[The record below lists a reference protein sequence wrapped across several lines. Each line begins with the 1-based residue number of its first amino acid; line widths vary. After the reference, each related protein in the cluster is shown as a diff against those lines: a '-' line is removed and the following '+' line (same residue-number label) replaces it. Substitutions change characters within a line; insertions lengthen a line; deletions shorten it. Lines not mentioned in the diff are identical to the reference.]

1 MKPVGTILK
10 NARLQEGMSLDQL
23 YTITKIRIKYLEAIE
38 QNEWSLLPGNT
49 YAHGF
54 IKRYAEVVGLDP
66 EKVHALF
73 RREFALKET
82 QTIIPDGMLNE
93 PLKTPSLVLTI
104 QRILAKL
111 FS

>member
-10 NARLQEGMSLDQL
+10 NARMQEGLSLEEL
-23 YTITKIRIKYLEAIE
+23 HAMTKIRIKYLDAIE
-38 QNEWSLLPGNT
+38 QNEWGLLPGST

-54 IKRYAEVVGLDP
+54 IKRYAEAVGLDP

-82 QTIIPDGMLNE
+82 QSIIPDGMLNE

-104 QRILAKL
+104 QRILTKL